1 MMEGTFTGVR
11 LSTYFNPNKDDWMNA
26 RRIING
32 LDKANLIAGYGKS
45 YYAAISYTT

>member
-1 MMEGTFTGVR
+1 MQETGAFTASADRVR
-11 LSTYFNPNKDDWMNA
+11 A

-32 LDKANLIAGYGKS
+32 NDKANLIAGYGKH